1 MLLIA
6 LVSPFLF
13 GAADASSGINWAASV
28 NIARIE
34 AKRTGRPMLAVYT
47 PNGRGYWLLGM
58 LNEARVREACHPYLL
73 VGVESPKEFRRLVPD
88 AEPPP
93 FAQIVIVGRD
103 GKIAKRLSGMVRPTD
118 LRDCFQQVYGY
129 LGLNPAPAT
138 ADDQARQATRL
149 AMRGDLKAAEALLA
163 GSARGARADLRAD
176 AYGAIGDELRAR
188 GETDKAMSPLETA
201 VSLSESGLQAARWTV
216 RLAMN
221 RARIG
226 DRAMAMKELL
236 DCAQRPDLS
245 AEEQNGIREFAMR
258 VGEMRGAPRQ
268 GWRG

>member
-13 GAADASSGINWAASV
+13 GASDASDGINWAASV

-34 AKRTGRPMLAVYT
+34 AKRTGRPMIAVYT

-58 LNEARVREACHPYLL
+58 LNEPRVREASRPFLA
-73 VGVESPKEFRRLVPD
+73 VNVESPKEFRRLVPN

-93 FAQIVIVGRD
+93 FAQLLIVGRD
-103 GKIAKRLSGMVRPTD
+103 GKVAKRLSGMVRPAD

-129 LGLNPAPAT
+129 LGLNPTPAT

-149 AMRGDLKAAEALLA
+149 AMQGDLKAAEELLA
-163 GSARGARADLRAD
+163 GPARQAKADLRAEV
-176 AYGAIGDELRAR
+176 YGAIGDELRAR
-188 GETDKAMSPLETA
+188 GETDKAMPPLETA
-201 VSLSESGLQAARWTV
+201 VSLSESGFQAARWTI

-226 DRAMAMKELL
+226 ERAMAMQELL
-236 DCAQRPDLS
+236 ECAKRSDLS
-245 AEEQNGIREFAMR
+245 VEDQNSVREFAMR
-258 VGEMRGAPRQ
+258 VGEMRGGPRQ